1 MDCVTKQQIRK
12 DLARRYPVCKEPVS
26 VDFDSYEMLL
36 SFIPMRDEPDVSE
49 VNRLAMEK
57 GIPVG
62 VPSEQPGTFILLN
75 STEDA
80 PVFQVSTITVKTLML
95 VPGVAFTP
103 DGRRLGRGG
112 GWYDRALA
120 DAPSCVETVGICSK
134 ERLLEDL
141 PSEPHDMKVSR
152 VLVF

>member
-1 MDCVTKQQIRK
+1 MDCRTKQQIRK
-12 DLARRYPVCKEPVS
+12 DLARRYPVCKSRVS
-26 VDFDSYEMLL
+26 LDLDSCEMLL

-49 VNRLAMEK
+49 INRLAMEK
-57 GIPVG
+57 SIPVG
-62 VPSEQPGTFILLN
+62 VPSEIPGTYVLLN

-80 PVFQVSTITVKTLML
+80 PVFHVSTITVKTLML

-112 GWYDRALA
+112 GWYDRAIEAL
-120 DAPSCVETVGICSK
+120 PECVETVGICAK

-141 PSEPHDMKVSR
+141 PSEPHDMKVSG
-152 VLVF
+152 VLVV